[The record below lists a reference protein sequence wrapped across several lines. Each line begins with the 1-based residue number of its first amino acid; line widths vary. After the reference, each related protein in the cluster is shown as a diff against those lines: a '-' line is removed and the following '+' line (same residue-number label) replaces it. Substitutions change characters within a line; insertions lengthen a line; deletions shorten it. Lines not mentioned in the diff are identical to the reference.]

1 MKRTR
6 LQPSV
11 PIVNE
16 LSNIQESPNE
26 LLVNCVDGELDD
38 NSTML
43 VGGKL
48 RKNELCLLLF
58 FKFNIPY

>member
-16 LSNIQESPNE
+16 LANVQESPNE

>member
-16 LSNIQESPNE
+16 LANIQESPNE